1 MKKERKVELLLEG
14 FKAEVKDI
22 LMNFDEIIN
31 AKLGDTVTI
40 TTGNEVVTRKATLQD
55 TVELYESEWANT
67 VELLD
72 EIGINLEGNKIMPIN
87 SKINV
92 EEGINKSHYKV
103 YEELVKCMK
112 LSGKE
117 EETPELEFKGA
128 GIKYD
133 AISIEDNGTEDSIII
148 LYRDGVN
155 HISARSEVAR
165 LLLKANKTYEVK
177 ESSGKGYYPE
187 LIER

>member
-1 MKKERKVELLLEG
+1 MKKEREAELLLEG
-14 FKAEVKDI
+14 FKMEVKDI
-22 LMNFDEIIN
+22 LMNFDETIN

-40 TTGNEVVTRKATLQD
+40 TTGSKAVKRKATLKD
-55 TVELYESEWANT
+55 TVEFYESEWANT

-72 EIGINLEGNKIMPIN
+72 EIGINLEGNKIIPIN

-92 EEGINKSHYKV
+92 EERIDKYHYEV
-103 YEELVKCMK
+103 YEELVKCME

-117 EETPELEFKGA
+117 TPELDFNGTS
-128 GIKYD
+128 IKYD
-133 AISIEDNGTEDSIII
+133 AISIENNGIGDNVII

-155 HISARSEVAR
+155 DGGEVAR

>member
-1 MKKERKVELLLEG
+1 MEKERETELLLEG
-14 FKAEVKDI
+14 FKAEVRNI
-22 LMNFDEIIN
+22 LINFDEIMN

-40 TTGNEVVTRKATLQD
+40 ITGSEATRRKATLQD
-55 TVELYESEWANT
+55 TIELYENEWANA

-72 EIGINLEGNKIMPIN
+72 EIGINLERNKIIPIN

-92 EEGINKSHYKV
+92 EERINEYHYEV
-103 YEELVKCMK
+103 YEELTKCME

-117 EETPELEFKGA
+117 TPELDFKGTS
-128 GIKYD
+128 IKYD
-133 AISIEDNGTEDSIII
+133 AISIEDNGIGDSIII

-155 HISARSEVAR
+155 DINNGSEVAR
-165 LLLKANKTYEVK
+165 LLLNANRIYEVK